1 MTTLA
6 ACSAQTPPATAS
18 PPTQAPTQAIGT
30 EPPQTQ
36 PPPPTPRAC
45 FTRAALAAMPLEE
58 IAAQSILCFDSED
71 GLQTEIAQADAI
83 ETVRAFLQDP
93 ARLIGFRE
101 VTIMG
106 NSPDG
111 RLRVARLEDEQG
123 ASYLVAVVAGKVLEM
138 NADPGQ
144 TEAGDGMTQS
154 QLQAIAEDLVRRELP
169 AFDELRDRL
178 AFEAGA
184 KSGGVN
190 FFRWE
195 LPAPTDAGNMPPLAQ
210 VGITDSGHIFSYI
223 NTLYFLQ

>member
-1 MTTLA
+1 
-6 ACSAQTPPATAS
+6 
-18 PPTQAPTQAIGT
+18 
-30 EPPQTQ
+30 
-36 PPPPTPRAC
+36 
-45 FTRAALAAMPLEE
+45 
-58 IAAQSILCFDSED
+58 
-71 GLQTEIAQADAI
+71 
-83 ETVRAFLQDP
+83 
-93 ARLIGFRE
+93 
-101 VTIMG
+101 
-106 NSPDG
+106 
-111 RLRVARLEDEQG
+111 VARLEDQQG
-123 ASYLVAVVAGKVLEM
+123 ASYLVALVAGKVLEM

-154 QLQAIAEDLVRRELP
+154 QLQAIAEDLIRRELP

-195 LPAPTDAGNMPPLAQ
+195 LPAPTGAGNMPPLAQ